1 MNDPEY
7 FLIHNTENFIS
18 INGRDMPY
26 ELRSEYEASKR
37 LKQLR
42 LTDSE
47 KEAIISEFK
56 LACENLVND
65 AWYIFTRDAKTHE
78 RIVQKLYNYTFEE
91 DESYLLFFNDSNHG
105 TVYIEDNIIFVKRG
119 GVHKGTYTFKSKVEV
134 PRFLLKVDT
143 DAELLVIPKKLVEKA
158 FSLDDYQ
165 DVLVECSYKPVK
177 FSLINFKTYLEN
189 KDLWYSDIDLRKIE
203 AAVKSNYLTIIKGCP
218 GIGKSELVKSY
229 IEFMTKNNK
238 SRYVMVSITKLFAD
252 PSFFVGYYSNSK
264 NIYQPDKNGVIN
276 IIMEANKEENKCKIF
291 YVFLDEMNIVPVENW
306 FGEFLS
312 KMESHDDL
320 TLYDDKAE
328 RRTELDD
335 LIEGYKDIIP
345 PVIVKK
351 LKDISKPLTYEC
363 SYSLENIK
371 FIGTINMDESG
382 TILSERVLD
391 RADIIEL
398 ERPSID
404 QVIKASKEFHDL
416 SKCQQI
422 FIDIAKEIEIKIE
435 EVKNELYA
443 QSKDYSYMERVNISP
458 RALKISLRNIKSAES
473 IDGSQGKVDEII
485 DSVLYG
491 KVFSKFLMN
500 SNETLIEKLLEV
512 CNSSSY
518 NLKTSVEY
526 LRRMQNTLEAGY

>member
-1 MNDPEY
+1 
-7 FLIHNTENFIS
+7 
-18 INGRDMPY
+18 
-26 ELRSEYEASKR
+26 
-37 LKQLR
+37 
-42 LTDSE
+42 
-47 KEAIISEFK
+47 
-56 LACENLVND
+56 
-65 AWYIFTRDAKTHE
+65 
-78 RIVQKLYNYTFEE
+78 
-91 DESYLLFFNDSNHG
+91 
-105 TVYIEDNIIFVKRG
+105 
-119 GVHKGTYTFKSKVEV
+119 
-134 PRFLLKVDT
+134 
-143 DAELLVIPKKLVEKA
+143 
-158 FSLDDYQ
+158 
-165 DVLVECSYKPVK
+165 
-177 FSLINFKTYLEN
+177 
-189 KDLWYSDIDLRKIE
+189 
-203 AAVKSNYLTIIKGCP
+203 
-218 GIGKSELVKSY
+218 
-229 IEFMTKNNK
+229 
-238 SRYVMVSITKLFAD
+238 
-252 PSFFVGYYSNSK
+252 
-264 NIYQPDKNGVIN
+264 
-276 IIMEANKEENKCKIF
+276 MEANKEENKCKIF

-320 TLYDDKAE
+320 SLYDDKAE
-328 RRTELDD
+328 IRTELDD
-335 LIEGYKDIIP
+335 LIEGYKVIIP
-345 PVIVKK
+345 PAIVKK

-391 RADIIEL
+391 RANIIEL

-404 QVIKASKEFHDL
+404 KVIKASKEFHDL

-435 EVKNELYA
+435 EVKNELCA
-443 QSKDYSYMERVNISP
+443 QRKDYSYMERVNISP

-473 IDGSQGKVDEII
+473 IDGSQCKVDEII

-526 LRRMQNTLEAGY
+526 LRKMQNTLEAGY